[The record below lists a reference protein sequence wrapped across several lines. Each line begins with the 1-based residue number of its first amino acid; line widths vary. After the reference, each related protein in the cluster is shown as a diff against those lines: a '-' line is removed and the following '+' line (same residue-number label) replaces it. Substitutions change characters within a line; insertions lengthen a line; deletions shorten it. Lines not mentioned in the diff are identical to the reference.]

1 MYTFLCNLIA
11 TAPIFPAGSCSPFN
25 LVRWSLIEQVSLS
38 HAPHFLLLTSQHCP
52 LHAPVPASHFEC
64 VVLLYVFRS
73 LSLTRFYFRCFLTD
87 FNSHDLN
94 QPWLAMF
101 DCRGCTV
108 PMTLTLKVYSTQ
120 HLPANTS
127 ECSLLTFF
135 SCPDKCL
142 LQIVIFC
149 ATPTDFPSSGIT
161 MPHMR
166 FGLTRHLAQYHH
178 QLTTFRTA

>member
-73 LSLTRFYFRCFLTD
+73 LSLTQFYFRCFLTD

-127 ECSLLTFF
+127 ECSLSAPCSLFFHALTSAFCKSSFF
-135 SCPDKCL
+135 VQP
-142 LQIVIFC
+142 
-149 ATPTDFPSSGIT
+149 P
-161 MPHMR
+161 
-166 FGLTRHLAQYHH
+166 LTSHLAES
-178 QLTTFRTA
+178 